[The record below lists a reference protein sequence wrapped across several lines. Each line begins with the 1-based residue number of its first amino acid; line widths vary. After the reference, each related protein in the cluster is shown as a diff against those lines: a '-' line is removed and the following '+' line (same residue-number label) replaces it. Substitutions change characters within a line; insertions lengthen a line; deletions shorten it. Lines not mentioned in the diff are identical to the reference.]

1 MDYNQFEDRLREM
14 IELIPEHYF
23 KNLQGVHCFAH
34 NKPDPHNRGL
44 IRMGEYLDPGFEGFM
59 DSRIHIGRHINI
71 YYGSFVAVAQHN
83 SHFNWD
89 EQLWEV
95 LTHEL
100 QHHLESQANDQ
111 TLIEW
116 DRQQLE
122 RFKNANKSLAH
133 WQEFA

>member
-1 MDYNQFEDRLREM
+1 MNYQQFENCLQEM
-14 IELIPEHYF
+14 IEIIPEPYF
-23 KNLQGVHCFAH
+23 KNLQGVHCFEER
-34 NKPDPHNRGL
+34 KGDLQQGL
-44 IRMGEYLDPGFEGFM
+44 VRMGEYLDPGFESFM

-71 YYGSFVAVAQHN
+71 YYGSFLAVAQHN
-83 SHFNWD
+83 PRFDWE
-89 EQLWEV
+89 EQLWET

-122 RFKNANKSLAH
+122 KFRTASKTRAH
-133 WQEFA
+133 WQDFA

>member
-1 MDYNQFEDRLREM
+1 MTYEQFENRLQEM
-14 IELIPEHYF
+14 VEIIPESYF
-23 KNLQGVHCFAH
+23 KNLQGVHCFIER
-34 NKPDPHNRGL
+34 KGDPERGL
-44 IRMGEYLDPGFEGFM
+44 VRMGEYLDPGFESFM

-71 YYGSFVAVAQHN
+71 YYGSFVAVAQYN
-83 SHFNWD
+83 PNFDWD
-89 EQLWEV
+89 EQLWET

-122 RFKNANKSLAH
+122 KFRTAKNSRAH

>member
-1 MDYNQFEDRLREM
+1 MNYEQFENRLQEM
-14 IELIPEHYF
+14 IEIIPEHYF
-23 KNLQGVHCFAH
+23 KNLQGVHCFAE
-34 NKPDPHNRGL
+34 KKGDPHQGL
-44 IRMGEYLDPGFEGFM
+44 VRMGEYLDPGFEGFM
-59 DSRIHIGRHINI
+59 DARIHIGRHINI

-83 SHFNWD
+83 PHFDWD
-89 EQLWEV
+89 DQLWET

-122 RFKNANKSLAH
+122 KFKNTQKTRAH

>member
-1 MDYNQFEDRLREM
+1 MNYEQFENRLQEM
-14 IELIPEHYF
+14 LEIIPEQYM
-23 KNLQGVHCFAH
+23 KNLQGVHCFEER
-34 NKPDPHNRGL
+34 KGDPHERGL
-44 IRMGEYLDPGFEGFM
+44 VRMGEYLDPGFESFM

-71 YYGSFVAVAQHN
+71 YYGSFQAVAQYN
-83 SHFNWD
+83 PHFDWD
-89 EQLWEV
+89 DQLWET

-122 RFKNANKSLAH
+122 KFRKAKQTSPH